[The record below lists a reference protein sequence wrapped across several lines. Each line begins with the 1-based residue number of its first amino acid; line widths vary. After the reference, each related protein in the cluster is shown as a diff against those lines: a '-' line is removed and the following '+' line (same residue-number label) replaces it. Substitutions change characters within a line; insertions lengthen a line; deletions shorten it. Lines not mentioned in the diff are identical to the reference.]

1 VDGDGE
7 YYGPWGNC
15 DRNCKE
21 ERPIKCYQKLAEEDG
36 EPDLRYCRYTDDLCV
51 YAFLKHEDGLHHSNQ
66 YCANS
71 TEETWWRGDREP
83 CRYGNEGGY
92 QCACRQSG
100 CILMRKLLVI
110 FLWRP
115 DSRCFFFL
123 FLFLSWLSSFLSS
136 AASVAA
142 GKRVLQRT
150 TFTLSHPNI
159 ILHQLLMDQGDRG
172 G

>member
-1 VDGDGE
+1 MKMVCITPVSIVQTLQRKPGGGETENLADMEMKEDTNVPVDNLG
-7 YYGPWGNC
+7 
-15 DRNCKE
+15 
-21 ERPIKCYQKLAEEDG
+21 
-36 EPDLRYCRYTDDLCV
+36 V
-51 YAFLKHEDGLHHSNQ
+51 
-66 YCANS
+66 
-71 TEETWWRGDREP
+71 
-83 CRYGNEGGY
+83 
-92 QCACRQSG
+92 
-100 CILMRKLLVI
+100 ILMRKLLVI

-159 ILHQLLMDQGDRG
+159 IILHQLLMDQGDRG